1 MEDGRF
7 TTQVVSARHEPEDDQ
22 GDFKQSLPFAEQLMI
37 QCGNSE
43 TSHYDNII
51 LKQEIID
58 DDGIFDESSLSNEN
72 MIDAMQWWEQQQNLS
87 HQTVSP

>member
-7 TTQVVSARHEPEDDQ
+7 TTQVANARHEPEDDQ

-43 TSHYDNII
+43 PSHYDNII

-58 DDGIFDESSLSNEN
+58 DVVNYDENSLSNEN
-72 MIDAMQWWEQQQNLS
+72 MIDAMQWWEQQQNLNN
-87 HQTVSP
+87 HAVSP